1 MVAIF
6 NFMSKLKILLAISFP
21 LLILSFF
28 LYPMESVHAQD
39 QSIIS
44 YQSDSDSGEQIY
56 SFTLEIGLYP
66 DSFANPGLRRRW
78 YEVTVKGQDV
88 DFYTV
93 SSRTSSDGAFQ
104 LWNYFEALSFDP
116 FTMSYVE
123 YEMDLDGKVTSRFV
137 DCGCGYKTDLAHDYY
152 LSGFMCYAYYSN
164 STEFSSFNLSG
175 FVNTYICGGF
185 DRDYFSELVGLV
197 NDLHRERAIEFV
209 ENGGIDWEEKLPV
222 YDASLPYIT
231 NLQYDS
237 LTGSAC
243 HNESTLNGC
252 FRLAWDVPFGVT
264 EDDALDIRV
273 AADYNY
279 ATDISSDRQFSSC
292 FLNLT
297 DIYGYIPISD
307 SPFKFCVKDFIQ
319 YVDTSD
325 SHFGFNSSEV
335 YGFTFVPKRIYIR
348 IVRNSS
354 DGSFFGD
361 WVIYDVNR
369 DVLNRPQ
376 VGLGQIVPGDT
387 EIDDSGD
394 FVYPSSDTVTLNDFF
409 LSNVKLVKE
418 FVVSNVGYYKIT
430 WNGTTRS
437 SDLVFIP
444 DSDTAVIAVIIL
456 TDSFGNISNKTV
468 ATTTI
473 GKGFFRFNIDE
484 LLDYEDE
491 SSLYWDGFIYVM
503 PTFKRNGDLYMGQYS
518 VVNALNGDIYQD
530 TIDESDGSLHRELVS
545 SENTAA
551 VSGSFS
557 SSSLIDYVN
566 EGFNFLNSLVV
577 MMKDFPA
584 LVAAVFQ
591 FIPSVYINAI
601 GVMLII
607 MLIARILGR

>member
-1 MVAIF
+1 MKKHVIF
-6 NFMSKLKILLAISFP
+6 INTSVCFV
-21 LLILSFF
+21 LIVF
-28 LYPMESVHAQD
+28 LCSVLQVHAMESTSSV
-39 QSIIS
+39 
-44 YQSDSDSGEQIY
+44 EQTY
-56 SFTLEIGLYP
+56 SFTLTYGYP
-66 DSFANPGLRRRW
+66 RSLSDDVSFCG
-78 YEVTVKGQDV
+78 GDV
-88 DFYTV
+88 DFKSYAILYDSGDEQIKVSCFLVGV
-93 SSRTSSDGAFQ
+93 SSELFKGSFKSHSSLDFFPYSNAHYDSAHGVYYYTYDISFSCSGDLSYNNFVGFPNLELVRVDESFTSSDRQ
-104 LWNYFEALSFDP
+104 EYLNKIFD
-116 FTMSYVE
+116 E
-123 YEMDLDGKVTSRFV
+123 Y
-137 DCGCGYKTDLAHDYY
+137 
-152 LSGFMCYAYYSN
+152 
-164 STEFSSFNLSG
+164 
-175 FVNTYICGGF
+175 
-185 DRDYFSELVGLV
+185 
-197 NDLHRERAIEFV
+197 V

-279 ATDISSDRQFSSC
+279 ATDISTDRQFSSC

-307 SPFKFCVKDFIQ
+307 SPFKFCVKDFIP

-418 FVVSNVGYYKIT
+418 SVVSNVGYYKIT

-557 SSSLIDYVN
+557 SSLIDYVN

>member
-1 MVAIF
+1 
-6 NFMSKLKILLAISFP
+6 MSKLKILLAISFP

-222 YDASLPYIT
+222 YDASLPYIK
-231 NLQYDS
+231 NLKYDI
-237 LTGSAC
+237 LTGSDC
-243 HNESTLNGC
+243 HGDANFNGC
-252 FRLAWDVPFGVT
+252 FDLVWDIPAGAT
-264 EDDALDIRV
+264 KDDYLDIRI

-279 ATDISSDRQFSSC
+279 STPASIYRQKSSC
-292 FLNLT
+292 FLNVT
-297 DIYGYIPISD
+297 DIYDYIPISGF
-307 SPFKFCVKDFIQ
+307 PFNFCVKDFIQ

-325 SHFGFNSSEV
+325 SHFGFTSSEPN
-335 YGFTFVPKRIYIR
+335 GFTFIPKRIYIR
-348 IVRNSS
+348 LMRKTSTGFS
-354 DGSFFGD
+354 YGD
-361 WVIYDVNR
+361 WAIYDVDRN
-369 DVLNRPQ
+369 VLNTPHIGEGQ
-376 VGLGQIVPGDT
+376 VLPGDI
-387 EIDDSGD
+387 EFDDQGHYFD
-394 FVYPSSDTVTLNDFF
+394 EPKDV
-409 LSNVKLVKE
+409 
-418 FVVSNVGYYKIT
+418 
-430 WNGTTRS
+430 
-437 SDLVFIP
+437 IP
-444 DSDTAVIAVIIL
+444 DLSQDSSEFLNFNFTDLASVLNSFKDIIM
-456 TDSFGNISNKTV
+456 S
-468 ATTTI
+468 
-473 GKGFFRFNIDE
+473 
-484 LLDYEDE
+484 LL
-491 SSLYWDGFIYVM
+491 SSLGVF
-503 PTFKRNGDLYMGQYS
+503 PLLFS
-518 VVNALNGDIYQD
+518 
-530 TIDESDGSLHRELVS
+530 
-545 SENTAA
+545 A
-551 VSGSFS
+551 V
-557 SSSLIDYVN
+557 
-566 EGFNFLNSLVV
+566 FNFLPSTYANSFLLIFV
-577 MMKDFPA
+577 M
-584 LVAAVFQ
+584 
-591 FIPSVYINAI
+591 S
-601 GVMLII
+601 LII
-607 MLIARILGR
+607 GLVKLFK